1 MGFAPVL
8 RGSAIL
14 DSALRKRRTLGMSV
28 QPRLVMEMSPGM
40 PPSEGHLP
48 REKHPC
54 LHASLD
60 ITR

>member
-14 DSALRKRRTLGMSV
+14 DLRFANGRALNMFV
-28 QPRLVMEMSPGM
+28 QPRLVMEMSSGM
-40 PPSEGHLP
+40 PPSERHLP

-54 LHASLD
+54 LRASLD
-60 ITR
+60 ITQ